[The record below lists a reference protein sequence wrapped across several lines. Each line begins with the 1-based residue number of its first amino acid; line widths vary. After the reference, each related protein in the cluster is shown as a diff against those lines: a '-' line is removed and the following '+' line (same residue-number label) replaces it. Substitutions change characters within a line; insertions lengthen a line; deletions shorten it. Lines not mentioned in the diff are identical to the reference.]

1 MTTVTDQTA
10 AKQAVLANIK
20 DDEIVALLAELCE
33 TPSPTGHELA
43 AATLLR
49 DRLLALGVDAR
60 MQQFDDDRANV
71 VATLHGTGGG
81 PTLMLNG
88 HLDTSYTGEEPEL
101 SGPGYK
107 NKAVFVGD
115 DWLYGNGVHNMKNAL
130 ASYYG
135 VLAALVRSEVTLAGD
150 VVLAG
155 VAGEIER
162 APYGAFQGPEFRGF
176 GTGTGYALSHGL
188 DADMCILGE
197 PTTNTI
203 GLSNLGVNWVRLGT
217 KGTMAHTQHAETAV
231 NAIYQMQKVM
241 DRITT
246 WRNEYRERHAYEGVR
261 PACDITAIEGGW
273 PWRVSRTPVFCNLFL
288 CIRTT
293 PGMRTTT
300 VKREV
305 DELARELEATDPSL
319 QVEVEFYV
327 SHQATEISSEEPV
340 VQAVHRSYVE
350 VTGSEPEYRRR
361 TAYMDSSALNEHGIP
376 TVVFGA
382 SGRTNQS
389 GAQRGWS
396 PQEGEHIYLPDLAV
410 GTKAVAG
417 AVVDLCSSTD
427 LSMLRG

>member
-1 MTTVTDQTA
+1 MTVKDLTEA
-10 AKQAVLANIK
+10 REAVLAHLN
-20 DDEIVALLAELCE
+20 DDEIVSFLSELVE
-33 TPSPTGHELA
+33 IPSATGHELA
-43 AATLLR
+43 AATFIR

-60 MQQFDDDRANV
+60 LQQFADNRANV
-71 VATLHGTGGG
+71 LGTLHGTGAGASVI
-81 PTLMLNG
+81 LNG
-88 HLDTSYTGEEPEL
+88 HLDTSYSGVEPEL
-101 SGPGYK
+101 VGAGYK
-107 NKAVFVGD
+107 NKAVFVGQ

-135 VLAALVRSEVTLAGD
+135 VMAAVVRSGIPLAGD
-150 VVLAG
+150 VILAG

-162 APYGAFQGPEFRGF
+162 APFGRFQGPEYEGF
-176 GTGTGYALSHGL
+176 GTGTGYALAHGL

-241 DRITT
+241 DRLTS
-246 WRNEYRERHAYEGVR
+246 WREEYRDRHALDGMR

-305 DELARELEATDPSL
+305 DGLVRELEAADETL
-319 QVEVEFYV
+319 KIEVEFYV
-327 SHQATEISSEEPV
+327 SHQPTEISRDEPV
-340 VQAVHRSYVE
+340 VQALHRNYVAVAGE
-350 VTGSEPEYRRR
+350 EPIYRRR

-376 TVVFGA
+376 TVVFGP

-389 GAQRGWS
+389 GAQKGWS
-396 PQEGEHIYLPDLAV
+396 PGEGEHLYLPDLSF
-410 GTKAVAG
+410 GTKVVAG
-417 AVVDLCSSTD
+417 AVVDLCSSAD
-427 LSMLRG
+427 PSLRRG